1 MVASTAPLI
10 GAGPAS
16 SMLDLVRRWV
26 IGGAILGG
34 GVGGLVPLGIE
45 AAYWLG
51 FLDPVVPH
59 YLNRDVL
66 FAWPTAG
73 WLLSAGK
80 GGVVHAFLILAASIL
95 ANGALYTLL
104 GGVAGAVAG
113 AIDRVG

>member
-1 MVASTAPLI
+1 MPE
-10 GAGPAS
+10 PMP
-16 SMLDLVRRWV
+16 SMMDLVRRWV
-26 IGGAILGG
+26 TGGAILGA
-34 GVGGLVPLGIE
+34 GVGVLVPLGIE

>member
-1 MVASTAPLI
+1 M
-10 GAGPAS
+10 
-16 SMLDLVRRWV
+16 RRWV
-26 IGGAILGG
+26 IGGAILGA
-34 GVGGLVPLGIE
+34 GVGALVPLAIE
-45 AAYWLG
+45 AAYWFG

-66 FAWPTAG
+66 LTWPTAG

-80 GGVVHAFLILAASIL
+80 GGVARAFLILAASIL
-95 ANGALYTLL
+95 ANGALYALL